1 MVNNSRNREISYESD
16 SYTETL
22 FSRYLFRNLDISP
35 TRCESLDDAIAKLHS
50 AFAYCDGFNRVKIE
64 NMTVKELLAVY
75 GALEDCNDF
84 EYFTAEEK
92 DQLLEIQ
99 AGLRFDNAKYAI
111 AVDNGLITKDA
122 TKPFERVIEYFKSYI
137 I

>member
-1 MVNNSRNREISYESD
+1 MVNFNRDESD
-16 SYTETL
+16 TYTDTL
-22 FSRYLFRNLDISP
+22 FARYLYRNLGISS
-35 TRCESLDDAIAKLHS
+35 TRCESLDDAISKLHS
-50 AFAYCDGFNRVKIE
+50 AFAYCDDFNRVKIE

-75 GALEDCNDF
+75 GAIESANDF
-84 EYFTAEEK
+84 EYFTDTEK
-92 DQLLEIQ
+92 DQLLRIQ
-99 AGLRFDNAKYAI
+99 DGLRYDNTKYAI

>member
-1 MVNNSRNREISYESD
+1 MMVNNSRNRQISYESD

-22 FSRYLFRNLDISP
+22 YSRYLFRNLDISP

-50 AFAYCDGFNRVKIE
+50 AFAYCDNFNRVKIE

-84 EYFTAEEK
+84 EYFTDAEK
-92 DQLLEIQ
+92 DHLLRIQ
-99 AGLRFDNAKYAI
+99 DGLRYKNKKYTIAKE
-111 AVDNGLITKDA
+111 NGLLSSDCD
-122 TKPFERVIEYFKSYI
+122 KPFNRI
-137 I
+137 INYKLVK

>member
-1 MVNNSRNREISYESD
+1 MVNNSRNRQISYESD

-35 TRCESLDDAIAKLHS
+35 TRCESLDDAIASLHS
-50 AFAYCDGFNRVKIE
+50 AFAYCDNFNRVKIE
-64 NMTVKELLAVY
+64 NMSVKELLAVY

-92 DQLLEIQ
+92 DHLLRIQ
-99 AGLRFDNAKYAI
+99 DGLRYKNKKYTIAKE
-111 AVDNGLITKDA
+111 NGLLSSDCD
-122 TKPFERVIEYFKSYI
+122 KPFNRVINYKLAK
-137 I
+137 

>member
-1 MVNNSRNREISYESD
+1 MVNFNKDESD
-16 SYTETL
+16 TYTETL
-22 FSRYLFRNLDISP
+22 FSRYLYRNLGISS
-35 TRCESLDDAIAKLHS
+35 TRCRSLDEAISSLHS
-50 AFAYCDGFNRVKIE
+50 AFAYCDVENREKLE

-75 GALEDCNDF
+75 GALESGNDF
-84 EYFTAEEK
+84 EYFTDTEK
-92 DQLLEIQ
+92 DQLLRIQ
-99 AGLRFDNAKYAI
+99 DGLRYDNTKYAI

>member
-1 MVNNSRNREISYESD
+1 MVNFNRDESD
-16 SYTETL
+16 NYTDSL
-22 FSRYLFRNLDISP
+22 FARYLYRNLDISV
-35 TRCESLDDAIAKLHS
+35 TRCESLDLGISKLHS
-50 AFAYCDGFNRVKIE
+50 AFAYCDVENREKLE

-75 GALEDCNDF
+75 GAIESANDF
-84 EYFTAEEK
+84 EYFTDTEK
-92 DQLLEIQ
+92 DQLLRIQ
-99 AGLRFDNAKYAI
+99 DGLRYDNTKYAI

>member
-1 MVNNSRNREISYESD
+1 MVNFNRDESD
-16 SYTETL
+16 SYTDTL
-22 FSRYLFRNLDISP
+22 FSRYLYRNLGISP
-35 TRCESLDDAIAKLHS
+35 TRCESLDIAISKLHS
-50 AFAYCDGFNRVKIE
+50 AFAYCDNFNRVKIE
-64 NMTVKELLAVY
+64 DMTVKELLAVY
-75 GALEDCNDF
+75 GAVEDANHF
-84 EYFTAEEK
+84 EYFTADER

-122 TKPFERVIEYFKSYI
+122 TKPFERVIDYFKSYI